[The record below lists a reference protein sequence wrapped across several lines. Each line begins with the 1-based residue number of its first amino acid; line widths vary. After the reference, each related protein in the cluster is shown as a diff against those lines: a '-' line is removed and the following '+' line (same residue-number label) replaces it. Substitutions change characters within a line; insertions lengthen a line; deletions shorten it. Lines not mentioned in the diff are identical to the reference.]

1 MFGIWLA
8 AVWPDEPPEEAGDDS
23 ALVVRAQR
31 GDVRAF
37 AALHARYYRR
47 LYHLAYLKT
56 SHAQDAE
63 DIASETFVRA
73 LSALPRFRLSDG
85 AVSLYPWL
93 HRIAM
98 NLIVDSARQRPPS
111 AVVSLDAPTI
121 AGVRALLDTQAA
133 DPDGSPPA
141 VAERHEV
148 QQLVRSAIASLPP
161 DQGDV
166 LVYRFLGDLSARE
179 IAPLLGRSEA
189 AVKSLLHRAVVALR
203 RELAQRLDT
212 VERLETGRLPAAAG
226 TPAEETQ
233 HIGRT

>member
-1 MFGIWLA
+1 MFGLWLM
-8 AVWPDEPPEEAGDDS
+8 AVWPEEDGDA
-23 ALVVRAQR
+23 ALVARAQR

-37 AALHARYYRR
+37 AALHARHYGRI
-47 LYHLAYLKT
+47 YHLAYLKT
-56 SHAQDAE
+56 NHAQDAE

-73 LSALPRFRLSDG
+73 LGALPRFRLRDG
-85 AVSLYPWL
+85 ATSLYPWL
-93 HRIAM
+93 HRIAL
-98 NLIVDSARQRPPS
+98 NLVVDSARQRPPS
-111 AVVSLDAPTI
+111 GVVSLDAPTI
-121 AGVRALLDTQAA
+121 AGVRALLETQAA
-133 DPDGSPPA
+133 DLDGSPPA

-203 RELAQRLDT
+203 RELGQRLDT
-212 VERLETGRLPAAAG
+212 VERLETSRSAFAQEIP
-226 TPAEETQ
+226 PEETQ
-233 HIGRT
+233 HVGRN